1 MPAPDIHTPLPDRSH
16 ESLRQSVVQA
26 LEDGAANATGVEDAY
41 FLTDLLFDL
50 LNDALNRLDALEN
63 PTP

>member
-1 MPAPDIHTPLPDRSH
+1 MPPPDINTPLPDRSH
-16 ESLRQSVVQA
+16 EALRQSLVAA
-26 LEDGAANATGVEDAY
+26 LAGGADNATGVGDAY

-50 LNDALNRLDALEN
+50 LNGALDRIAALEN